1 MTRLTLDTA
10 QFAAL
15 LGVDEG
21 ELVFAFKSDGVF
33 EGLQLPL
40 CIHNAA
46 WRKRK
51 FCYNEVVKFKEKFDD
66 MHKGI
71 S

>member
-1 MTRLTLDTA
+1 MTRLTLDAA

-21 ELVFAFKSDGVF
+21 EFVFAFKSDGVF

-40 CIHNAA
+40 SIHNAA